1 MFHIWHLSNR
11 TASIKIIKTTL
22 EWSFRRALSR
32 RWKTSTREGSEYR
45 PTAMF
50 RSENSQ
56 QCTEFPSKRFPTLL
70 AILVP
75 QFIAFDSLVKRNL
88 SGPTQW
94 KAEWKFL
101 PALNLPLLF
110 YLERLSEITGRRR
123 FDFIRSFGV
132 FRNND
137 HHRRLCRSPWD
148 KQTNKILE

>member
-11 TASIKIIKTTL
+11 TASIKIIKTTH
-22 EWSFRRALSR
+22 EWSYRRALSR
-32 RWKTSTREGSEYR
+32 RWKTSTREGSEYC

-50 RSENSQ
+50 RRKNSQ

-94 KAEWKFL
+94 NAEWKFL
-101 PALNLPLLF
+101 PEFNLPLF
-110 YLERLSEITGRRR
+110 YLERLSEITGGEDLILSDRLV
-123 FDFIRSFGV
+123 FFEITIIITAFVGV
-132 FRNND
+132 
-137 HHRRLCRSPWD
+137 LE
-148 KQTNKILE
+148 TNKQIKY